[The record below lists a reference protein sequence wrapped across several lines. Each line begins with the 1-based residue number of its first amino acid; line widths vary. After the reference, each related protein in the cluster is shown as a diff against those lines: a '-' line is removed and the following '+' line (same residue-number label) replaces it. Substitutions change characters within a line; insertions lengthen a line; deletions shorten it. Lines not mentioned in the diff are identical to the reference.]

1 MNKYFIVYIFL
12 LFSFTSNGQEI
23 KSYVINI
30 ENSKAY
36 LDITSAK
43 AKVGD
48 VLSIHEETGY
58 MIHPVTKKK
67 IIKEGGILADL
78 EIMEVH
84 GEYSIATIYPE
95 DAIKKIKIGMI
106 AIMPELPQ
114 GDTDAEM
121 KVLDTTEEEEIL
133 QIPPMDANGIVQR
146 YLQVTAL
153 ENYAANYIPPF
164 WKKEQISYVTKKG
177 KNGIINAYYALDLSS
192 RKIFIKHDI
201 PKDNFLLT
209 YSKALAMNGH
219 QGWFRFKTTKTSKIK
234 ENIIVDLWDELSD
247 ALGLQIFDESKWDRH
262 LSRKKTIRGKNC
274 TSIVFTSKK
283 QANVVYTGYFEDT
296 TGLIIYSELN
306 TEKNG
311 VIRKDYLEYR
321 KFGELLLC
329 SKSVT
334 IHSEGKIREETT
346 VLQDICFDCQLNNSL
361 FTKEGVKNAFK

>member
-219 QGWFRFKTTKTSKIK
+219 QGWFRFKIIK
-234 ENIIVDLWDELSD
+234 
-247 ALGLQIFDESKWDRH
+247 K
-262 LSRKKTIRGKNC
+262 
-274 TSIVFTSKK
+274 
-283 QANVVYTGYFEDT
+283 
-296 TGLIIYSELN
+296 
-306 TEKNG
+306 
-311 VIRKDYLEYR
+311 
-321 KFGELLLC
+321 
-329 SKSVT
+329 
-334 IHSEGKIREETT
+334 
-346 VLQDICFDCQLNNSL
+346 
-361 FTKEGVKNAFK
+361 

>member
-1 MNKYFIVYIFL
+1 MNRYFILYIFL
-12 LFSFTSNGQEI
+12 LFSLTSNGQEI
-23 KSYVINI
+23 KSYVISI
-30 ENSKAY
+30 ENGKAY

-58 MIHPVTKKK
+58 MVHPVTKKRIK
-67 IIKEGGILADL
+67 KEGGILADL
-78 EIMEVH
+78 EIIEVH

-106 AIMPELPQ
+106 AKMPELPQ
-114 GDTDAEM
+114 GKTDAEM
-121 KVLDTTEEEEIL
+121 KVLDTTEDETL
-133 QIPPMDANGIVQR
+133 QTPPMDADGIVRR

-153 ENYAANYIPPF
+153 ENYVTSYIPSF
-164 WKKEQISYVTKKG
+164 WKKEQISYVTEKG
-177 KNGIINAYYALDLSS
+177 KNGIINTYYALDLSS

-209 YSKALAMNGH
+209 YSKALAMNGY

-234 ENIIVDLWDELSD
+234 EKVIVDLWDELSD
-247 ALGLQIFDESKWDRH
+247 ALGLQIFDESKWERR
-262 LSRKKTIRGKNC
+262 LLKKRIIKGNSC

-283 QANVVYTGYFEDT
+283 QTNVTYTGYFDDI
-296 TGLIIYSELN
+296 TGLIVHSELN
-306 TEKNG
+306 TEKDG
-311 VIRKDYLEYR
+311 MIQKDYLEYR

-329 SKSVT
+329 FKSITTHSK
-334 IHSEGKIREETT
+334 GKIREETT